1 MLFFNIDTDICILLH
16 ANRKWINNNNNN
28 NNKNNKRHTEILL
41 EFFFIVAHCNII
53 RVSWDIEKQKLGCRK
68 KGQRNNGNKGFK
80 SYQYHYNCLVK
91 TLNIANGKSRQIK
104 HAHFFYMAGSC
115 DSLMIIEIVSQ
126 TDLHFNC
133 FLLSKMNFNTFKREI
148 FYRVLEIFGKFS

>member
-1 MLFFNIDTDICILLH
+1 MRYRET
-16 ANRKWINNNNNN
+16 
-28 NNKNNKRHTEILL
+28 
-41 EFFFIVAHCNII
+41 
-53 RVSWDIEKQKLGCRK
+53 KLGYRK
-68 KGQRNNGNKGFK
+68 KGQRNNGNKGFE
-80 SYQYHYNCLVK
+80 SYQYHYNCLVM

-104 HAHFFYMAGSC
+104 HTHFFYMAGSF
-115 DSLMIIEIVSQ
+115 DSLMVIEIVSQ